1 MIKATIIG
9 GAGYTAGELIRILI
23 NHPDVEISSISS
35 ASQANLKIEEVHG
48 DLLGTDLTFSAQ
60 PNLNA
65 DVLFLCMG
73 HGQSKQYL
81 EENELD
87 DQVKIIDLSQDFRW
101 QENASFQK
109 RKFVYGLPEV
119 NKKAISEANSIA
131 NPGCFAT
138 GIQLGLLPLAAN
150 HILENEVVI
159 NAITGS
165 TGAGQ
170 APSSTTHFSWRNNN
184 LGTYKVF
191 NHQHLTE
198 IGETLG
204 ALQET
209 MPVKLSFI
217 PIRGDFSR
225 GILATLYTHS
235 DKSIEELY
243 ELFNEFYIKDPF
255 VHVTDKAIH
264 LKQVVNTNN
273 AAIHLQKDGQ
283 KLLITTAID
292 NLLKGASGQAVQNM
306 NLMFGFE
313 ETTGL
318 NLKGSIF

>member
-9 GAGYTAGELIRILI
+9 GAGYAAGELLRILLP
-23 NHPDVEISSISS
+23 HPDVTIASVSSE
-35 ASQANLKIEEVHG
+35 SQAGKPISAVHH
-48 DLLGTDLTFSAQ
+48 DLLGTSLAFTNE
-60 PNLNA
+60 PNLK
-65 DVLFLCMG
+65 VEVIFLCMG

-81 EENELD
+81 ENNP
-87 DQVKIIDLSQDFRW
+87 VPKTTKIIDLSQDFRW
-101 QENASFQK
+101 QENASFGQ
-109 RKFVYGLPEV
+109 RRFIYGLPEV
-119 NKKAISEANSIA
+119 NKKAIEQANSLA

-138 GIQLGLLPLAAN
+138 GIQLGLLPLAAQGW
-150 HILENEVVI
+150 LTNEVVV

-170 APSSTTHFSWRNNN
+170 APSATTHFSWRNNN
-184 LGTYKVF
+184 LSTYKVF
-191 NHQHLTE
+191 KHQHLVE
-198 IGETLG
+198 IGQTL
-204 ALQET
+204 ATLQHHDQAE
-209 MPVKLSFI
+209 LSFI
-217 PIRGDFSR
+217 PLRGDFTR

-235 DKSIEELY
+235 AKSLQEVTKIYREY
-243 ELFNEFYIKDPF
+243 YADQPF
-255 VHVTDKAIH
+255 VHISEADIY

-273 AAIHLQKDGQ
+273 AVIQLQMAGD

-306 NLMFGFE
+306 NLMFGLK